1 MRAMNL
7 PRCLLALTVALAA
20 ACDDTPEA
28 APSDSGPIARD
39 VVDVTDVASDTGSDV
54 VTPQDAAG
62 DVAVDVSRDVGPDVT
77 ADAGTDVAADAS
89 PDVTGD
95 ASPDVTADAS
105 PDVVDASCAPG
116 DGGCFACPTTS
127 SEIINRCTAA
137 SCARFDNAARLPR
150 LLADGGLPPLP

>member
-39 VVDVTDVASDTGSDV
+39 VVDVTDATSDTGSDV
-54 VTPQDAAG
+54 VTPQDATGDVARDVADDAATDASA
-62 DVAVDVSRDVGPDVT
+62 DVAVD
-77 ADAGTDVAADAS
+77 AAADVAVDGSA
-89 PDVTGD
+89 
-95 ASPDVTADAS
+95 
-105 PDVVDASCAPG
+105 DVVDASCAPG

-137 SCARFDNAARLPR
+137 SCARFDNATRLPR

>member
-7 PRCLLALTVALAA
+7 PRVLLALTVALAA

-39 VVDVTDVASDTGSDV
+39 VVDVTDATSDTGSDV
-54 VTPQDAAG
+54 LTPQDATG
-62 DVAVDVSRDVGPDVT
+62 DVAVDVTRDVGPDVT
-77 ADAGTDVAADAS
+77 DAS

-95 ASPDVTADAS
+95 ASADAS
-105 PDVVDASCAPG
+105 PDVVAVDASADVVDASCAPG